1 MRTSIQMRLSE
12 SVSNAEATHA
22 VECRV
27 GAWAFRNRSWLPIV
41 PALPLLLAPPLP
53 LIWPHTAAGAAL
65 VAAGQLLRFWA
76 VRHIGV
82 ISRTRSVRLGKL
94 ITSGPYSMIRNP
106 LYVGNALLWTGFVL
120 LSQVLWMLPIAWA
133 IFALQ
138 YGAMAQWE
146 EAILAECFPAY
157 PAYAAEVGRWV
168 PRWNRGSYRRR
179 QTATETHGWSR
190 VLFCERGTLIA
201 EVVMVLLLVGKHELL

>member
-65 VAAGQLLRFWA
+65 VAAGQLLRVLA
-76 VRHIGV
+76 GRHIGG
-82 ISRTRSVRLGKL
+82 ISRPRGVRPGKT
-94 ITSGPYSMIRNP
+94 IRRGP
-106 LYVGNALLWTGFVL
+106 
-120 LSQVLWMLPIAWA
+120 
-133 IFALQ
+133 
-138 YGAMAQWE
+138 
-146 EAILAECFPAY
+146 
-157 PAYAAEVGRWV
+157 RWV
-168 PRWNRGSYRRR
+168 
-179 QTATETHGWSR
+179 SR
-190 VLFCERGTLIA
+190 CALG
-201 EVVMVLLLVGKHELL
+201 